1 MNVMPADRNGIRDT
15 ATELD
20 VSWAAEVARM
30 RGASYLRLD
39 CDASRTKLC
48 ALYSSLGFRHH
59 SDLEV
64 STFRVRRF
72 ERAVS

>member
-1 MNVMPADRNGIRDT
+1 MPADRDDIPDA

-20 VSWAAEVARM
+20 VSWAAEDEVARM
-30 RGASYLRLD
+30 HGASYLRLD
-39 CDASRTKLC
+39 CDASRRKLC
-48 ALYSSLGFRHH
+48 ALYSSLGFRHR

-64 STFRVRRF
+64 NTFRVRRF